1 MDVTALRHGFTGDQ
15 TGGETGDPIRRQT
28 LHEELIE
35 NIRAMI
41 FDDQLQ
47 AGTRIPERELCR
59 KFGIS
64 RTPLREALK
73 VLASEGLITL
83 LPNRGAWVTELT
95 PEDVDELFP
104 VMAALEALSGE
115 LACRNASDADI
126 AEVRALH
133 YQMALHH
140 ARGEQPEYFRVNQ
153 QIHGKIMEL
162 AGNPTLLQV
171 YSSLAQRIRRARYL
185 ANASINRWD
194 AAMREHEAILDALAG
209 RDGTALADLLKS
221 HLLNK
226 QDAVRQIIFEDHH
239 GGRLKKSAKGS

>member
-1 MDVTALRHGFTGDQ
+1 MMDETALKHDITGDN
-15 TGGETGDPIRRQT
+15 GEGMIRRPT
-28 LHEELIE
+28 LHEELVE
-35 NIRAMI
+35 KIRAMI
-41 FDDQLQ
+41 FDDSLI
-47 AGTRIPERELCR
+47 AGNRVPEPDLCR

-83 LPNRGAWVTELT
+83 LPNRGAWITELT

-104 VMAALEALSGE
+104 VMASLEALSGE
-115 LACRNASDADI
+115 LACKNASEADV

-140 ARGEQPEYFRVNQ
+140 ARGEQPEYFQVNQ

-162 AGNPTLLQV
+162 AGNPTLMQV

-185 ANASINRWD
+185 ANASIDRWD
-194 AAMREHEAILDALAG
+194 EAMREHEAILDALAA
-209 RDGTALADLLKS
+209 RDGETLAALLKT

-226 QDAVRQIIFEDHH
+226 QDAVKRVIVENAE
-239 GGRLKKSAKGS
+239 KNT